1 MKCLPKMLLL
11 LLLVSVT
18 SGAEIIPRASYTAA
32 VVEFAPKGSPSDPA
46 SLIYSVN
53 LQDFEN
59 FTQDVKTQGAD
70 IIVFPE
76 YGLTGTE
83 CSSDRTLALDFSQI
97 VPDPEENLNPCDT
110 YGSSM
115 EYETI
120 RRLSCMARDSSII
133 IVVNLIER
141 VPCQNCARDD
151 VLLFGLMT
159 CFDIMFVSPAVTVQT
174 QAAWSFSL
182 DVNLLASGYSRPHL
196 SSTGSGIYGGLR
208 HGALKTLMAEVK
220 TNEALVA
227 TLPPVESPTPR
238 RLVTHKD
245 DLSAYTSV
253 KLEATNNSI
262 TVQNCHG
269 AFCCYLSYS
278 VLNSTPDFNYQFLA
292 YDGFRTHAD
301 DMYPSK
307 LQVCALIACAF
318 ENHTS
323 CAEEIKYSTYS
334 LETEFAYVELHGIF
348 KSQRV
353 WPNTLYADTLNPI
366 QPQDFSYSTGKY
378 GNDYMIRLNS
388 SSVKNGLHTF
398 ALYSHDYEPYNP
410 NSSNML

>member
-1 MKCLPKMLLL
+1 MLLL
-11 LLLVSVT
+11 LLLASVST

-32 VVEFAPKGSPSDPA
+32 VVEFAPKSSPSDPA

-59 FTQDVKTQGAD
+59 FTQDVKTQ
-70 IIVFPE
+70 
-76 YGLTGTE
+76 
-83 CSSDRTLALDFSQI
+83 
-97 VPDPEENLNPCDT
+97 
-110 YGSSM
+110 
-115 EYETI
+115 TI

-133 IVVNLIER
+133 VVVNLIER

-159 CFDIMFVSPAVTVQT
+159 CFDIMFMSPAVSLVLDYNVTDIIFPTAWGSELPFLTAVQA

-182 DVNLLASGYSRPHL
+182 DVNLLASGYSRPYTY
-196 SSTGSGIYGGLR
+196 STGSGIYGGLR
-208 HGALKTLMAEVK
+208 HGALKTLMAEVE

-227 TLPPVESPTPR
+227 TLPPVDSRHST
-238 RLVTHKD
+238 LQ
-245 DLSAYTSV
+245 
-253 KLEATNNSI
+253 
-262 TVQNCHG
+262 VQICHG
-269 AFCCYLSYS
+269 DFCCYLTYS

-334 LETEFAYVELHGIF
+334 LETEFGYVELYGVF

-366 QPQDFSYSTGKY
+366 QPQDFSYSTEKY

-410 NSSNML
+410 NSTY